1 MTKIN
6 SFKITGILLVSII
19 IAFSFLLACD
29 PNGGKTTSTTN
40 PPKPTPGLSM
50 GYKCVGTDASYYV
63 FINSEKE
70 VKVSFPNS
78 DSLTISQVVADQE
91 VAGTDY
97 ISDPK
102 GVSVSGDKITLDPA
116 TAVIFKK

>member
-1 MTKIN
+1 
-6 SFKITGILLVSII
+6 
-19 IAFSFLLACD
+19 
-29 PNGGKTTSTTN
+29 STTN